1 MLKDEIMKT
10 VKNSITAIAILLLA
24 AMTVSAQETNREE
37 LTIPLSN
44 PGQPGKL
51 ECSLVNGYIKVT
63 GYSGNE
69 VHIIATQPM
78 KKIKIEEADDSQKAG
93 LRKITATS
101 FSISAEEEENVVEIS
116 SDSWKT
122 PINLEIQVPMKFDLD
137 VGTVNAGDVTV
148 ENVEGILE
156 VSNVNG
162 SITITNVSG
171 SVVTNTVNG
180 DVKVTMNRLD
190 ANTPMSFTSFNGD
203 VDVTLPASVKATAKL
218 KSTSGDIYTDF
229 EVDFEQKKAKVDES
243 DEEGTYKVS
252 VDEYVYGNLNGGGP
266 EFFFKTYHG
275 DIFLRK
281 K

>member
-1 MLKDEIMKT
+1 MKT
-10 VKNSITAIAILLLA
+10 IKNFITAVAMLFLAGTIL
-24 AMTVSAQETNREE
+24 SAQEVNREE

-44 PGQPGKL
+44 PGQTGKL
-51 ECSLVNGYIKVT
+51 ECGLVNGSIKIT

-69 VHIIATQPM
+69 VHVVAIQPM
-78 KKIKIEEADDSQKAG
+78 KKIKVEEDPGDPQKAG
-93 LRKITATS
+93 MKKITASS
-101 FSISAEEEENVVEIS
+101 FSISAEEEDNKVEIH
-116 SDSWKT
+116 SDSWKSA
-122 PINLEIQVPMKFDLD
+122 INLEIQVPMKFDLD
-137 VGTVNAGDVTV
+137 VGTVNSGDITV

-162 SITITNVSG
+162 SITLTNVSG

-190 ANTPMSFTSFNGD
+190 ASTPMSFTSFNGD
-203 VDVTLPASVKATAKL
+203 VDVTLPASAKATAKL
-218 KSTSGDIYTDF
+218 KSTMGDIYTDF
-229 EVDFEQKKAKVDES
+229 EVNFESRKAKVDES

>member
-1 MLKDEIMKT
+1 MKT
-10 VKNSITAIAILLLA
+10 VKKLSTAAVMLFLAGAI
-24 AMTVSAQETNREE
+24 VSAQETNREE

-51 ECSLVNGYIKVT
+51 ECGLVNGSIKVT

-69 VHIIATQPM
+69 VHVIATQPM
-78 KKIKIEEADDSQKAG
+78 KKLMVEPEQIQEG
-93 LRKITATS
+93 LKKITATS
-101 FSISAEEEENVVEIS
+101 FSLSAEEEGNVVDIG
-116 SDSWKT
+116 SDSWKSA
-122 PINLEIQVPMKFDLD
+122 INLEIRVPMKFDLD
-137 VGTVNAGDVTV
+137 IGTVNNGDVTV
-148 ENVEGILE
+148 ENVEGTLE

-162 SITITNVSG
+162 NITLTNVSG

-180 DVKVTMNRLD
+180 DVKVTMNRLSD
-190 ANTPMSFTSFNGD
+190 NTPMSFTSFNGD
-203 VDVTLPASVKATAKL
+203 IDVTLPASAKATAKL

-229 EVDFEQKKAKVDES
+229 EVSFEQKKTKVDES
-243 DEEGTYKVS
+243 DEEGVYKVS